1 MSISIDGRV
10 VNETL
15 FLDVNKAPI
24 SKNPLA
30 KLWIGRCTIYEYKD
44 ITDPITHQTTQE
56 EVIVLSNEPC
66 RISYNHEQSTNIS
79 SGAAVVS
86 QSIRLFIRP
95 DLKIK
100 PGSVIEITQHGVT
113 QKYKGSGSP
122 AVYCNHQEIT
132 LELYDNEA

>member
-1 MSISIDGRV
+1 MAFNPDYVIGTI
-10 VNETL
+10 
-15 FLDVNKAPI
+15 
-24 SKNPLA
+24 NPLA
-30 KLWIGRCTIYEYKD
+30 RLWTGRATIYEYKD
-44 ITDPITHQTTQE
+44 DVDPITHQTTQKE
-56 EVIVLSNEPC
+56 TVVLSDEPC
-66 RISYNHEQSTNIS
+66 RMSYNYEQSTNMQ

-95 DLKIK
+95 DLKIN

>member
-1 MSISIDGRV
+1 MGHNPDYLIG
-10 VNETL
+10 TT
-15 FLDVNKAPI
+15 
-24 SKNPLA
+24 NPLA
-30 KLWIGRCTIYEYKD
+30 RLWTGRARIIEYQD
-44 ITDPITHQTTQE
+44 TVDPNTHQTTQV
-56 EVIVLSNEPC
+56 EVTVLENEPC
-66 RISYNHEQSTNIS
+66 RMSYNFEQSTNMQN
-79 SGAAVVS
+79 GAAVVS

-95 DLKIK
+95 DLEIK